1 MKTRIEEKGS
11 KNDSTTDLLN
21 SRYQICKELVNL
33 CGQTYADAFSIDLQ
47 SVDSTELFKWLMA
60 SILLISK
67 LNDVEALDTYKEFE
81 KKGVTSTESVIN
93 LKYKKLV
100 ALLNR
105 TGHNRYDDRTAL
117 RLKNIALVLR
127 DDYGNDLNELHFA
140 AANERDLEKKLR
152 NLGDGIH
159 NSSVH
164 IFLRELRG
172 LWEKAEPFLP
182 NAALFAAKNL
192 GLTNSLSTSFS
203 CIK

>member
-1 MKTRIEEKGS
+1 
-11 KNDSTTDLLN
+11 
-21 SRYQICKELVNL
+21 
-33 CGQTYADAFSIDLQ
+33 
-47 SVDSTELFKWLMA
+47 MA

-67 LNDVEALDTYKEFE
+67 LNDVEALDAYKEFE
-81 KKGVTSTESVIN
+81 KKGVMSTESVIN

-105 TGHNRYDDRTAL
+105 TGHTRYDDRTAL

-192 GLTNSLSTSFS
+192 GLTNSLSTSLALEELKS
-203 CIK
+203 ICEEGGVKKILLPNLEIALTKLGKEYCCKKNCTACPVKEVCYLRCWISRSQI